1 MKKAISIVMA
11 AMMLMSA
18 CTVFATT
25 KNDESVSATSAQVS
39 FDTYDALYA
48 HAVAGS
54 SDTEAW
60 HAWQSVHDEDFA
72 VANETV
78 KYFFLP
84 TSADESKVEIYNA
97 YSSKVTVG
105 AVEIA
110 AGQSETVDYST
121 TKSVSVKAGGKTY
134 TLKFMKSNAEAAIY
148 INNSNADGAG
158 KDLMTYLNETKSNS
172 AKATGAIVDAD
183 GSIDSTPIKKIKGR
197 GNTTWS
203 KPKKAYNITY
213 DSKVSIA
220 GMDKS
225 KKYSILA
232 NYQDDSLSR
241 NRFLY
246 DLSDAVGMPYASDS
260 RYVDFYSNGYYWGSY
275 QMTEK
280 VEVGKDYLVDSF
292 EETDYLNA
300 DGTVKEDFPFL
311 CEVDASAKDGEDYYF
326 ESSSGNK
333 VTIKCPELE
342 SGDAG
347 YEEVKAYAK
356 NKFDAFY
363 NAIKKKTTSPS
374 DYADVNSLAKIYLI
388 NELGKN
394 WDSGVS
400 SLFFTY
406 KQDSS
411 GNYKFYA
418 SPVWDYDNSLGNARG
433 VDYELNYIGVNDYEE
448 YTGWW
453 CKYKGKK
460 SSSRSHSNVMN
471 YISRNDA
478 VLDASVQI
486 WFEKFVPAI
495 NHFAGEKTNAVVNRD
510 FYTAE
515 EYYNLLKGSADMN
528 YTSGWL
534 LDTGDWI
541 ADHTS
546 LNVAHFDLET
556 KAYVVDNSATAYA
569 QNFDGTFNYCRDW
582 LISRAAWLSSEMAA
596 DYVPPKYSKGD
607 VNLDGRVNVFDAT
620 EVQKFS
626 AGMVVFSDEQML
638 LADVN
643 GDGGISVVDATEIQ
657 KYSVGLASVLD

>member
-1 MKKAISIVMA
+1 MKKTIAIVVSA
-11 AMMLMSA
+11 TMLMST
-18 CTVFATT
+18 CTAFAATT
-25 KNDESVSATSAQVS
+25 KNDVISSTSAEVS
-39 FDTYDALYA
+39 FETYKALYA

-54 SDTEAW
+54 ADTETW
-60 HAWQSVHDEDFA
+60 MAWQSVHDEDF
-72 VANETV
+72 VVSNESV

-97 YSSKVTVG
+97 YTSTVKIG
-105 AVEIA
+105 SIEIA
-110 AGQSETVDYST
+110 SGESKTIDYST
-121 TKSVSVKAGGKTY
+121 EQDVAVKADGKNY

-148 INNSNADGAG
+148 INNSNADGYG
-158 KDLMTYLNETKSNS
+158 TELMTYLNESKSNS

-183 GSIDSTPIKKIKGR
+183 GNIDNTSIKKIKGR
-197 GNTTWS
+197 GNTTWD

-280 VEVGKDYLVDSF
+280 VEAGNDYLIDDF
-292 EETDYLNA
+292 DEESYLNE

-311 CEVDASAKDGEDYYF
+311 CEIDASAKEGEDYYF

-333 VTIKCPELE
+333 ITIKCPELE
-342 SGDAG
+342 YGDPG
-347 YEEVKAYAK
+347 YEEVKAYAQE
-356 NKFDAFY
+356 KFDAFY
-363 NAIKKKTTSPS
+363 SAVKKKTTDPS
-374 DYADVNSLAKIYLI
+374 AYADVDSLAKIYLI

-406 KQDSS
+406 KQDES
-411 GNYKFYA
+411 GDYKFFA

-433 VDYELNYIGVNDYEE
+433 VDYELSMMNVKDYEE

-453 CKYKGKK
+453 CMYKGKK
-460 SSSRSHSNVMN
+460 YNSRSHSNVMN
-471 YISRNDA
+471 YISRNNA
-478 VLDASVQI
+478 VLDAAPQI

-495 NHFAGEKTNAVVNRD
+495 NHFAGEKTNLTVNKD
-510 FYTAE
+510 FYTADY
-515 EYYNLLKGSADMN
+515 YYNILKDSAEMN

-534 LDTGDWI
+534 LRTGDWI
-541 ADHTS
+541 ADHSS
-546 LNVAHFDLET
+546 LRLAHYDATT
-556 KAYVVDNSATAYA
+556 KTCVVDAKTTTYA
-569 QNFDGTFNYCRDW
+569 QNFEGVFNYCRDW
-582 LISRAAWLSSEMAA
+582 LTSRAAWLSSEMAE
-596 DYVPPKYSKGD
+596 DYTPPAYIKGD
-607 VNLDGRVNVFDAT
+607 VNGDGRVNVFDAT
-620 EVQKFS
+620 EVQKY
-626 AGMVVFSDEQML
+626 AANLITLTNEQML
-638 LADVN
+638 SADVD
-643 GDGGISVVDATEIQ
+643 GDSRITVVDATEIQ
-657 KYSVGLASVLD
+657 KYAVGLTSVLG